1 MDLITDS
8 PVLETPRLRLRGW
21 TESDFEPYAGM
32 MADADVARF
41 IGGAMARNDAWRSMA
56 AIVGHWALRGYG
68 FWVVE
73 RKTDG
78 AFLGRVGLW
87 QPEGWPALEVGWAL
101 DRPHWGQ
108 GYATEAAHA
117 AFDHGFRTMPVS
129 RLISLI
135 DPKNGPSQR
144 VAERLGQTK
153 GAPATIVL
161 SGNSFALDVWEMPR
175 ERWQAKEDRRSG

>member
-1 MDLITDS
+1 MTES
-8 PVLETPRLRLRGW
+8 PVLETQRLRLRGW
-21 TESDFEPYAGM
+21 RESDFDPYARM

-56 AIVGHWALRGYG
+56 TIIGHWAVRGYG

-78 AFLGRVGLW
+78 AFLGRIGLW
-87 QPEGWPALEVGWAL
+87 QPEGWPGVEVGWGL
-101 DRPHWGQ
+101 DRPYWGQ
-108 GYATEAAHA
+108 GYASEAAHA
-117 AFDHGFRTMPVS
+117 AFDHGFRTLPVA

-135 DPKNGPSQR
+135 DPKNTPSQR
-144 VAERLGQTK
+144 VAERLGEVK

-161 SGNSFALDVWEMPR
+161 FGNSYTLDVWEMTR
-175 ERWQAKEDRRSG
+175 ERWQAARARA